1 MQASL
6 SDFSPLVTNWLGVKV
21 YVPAFIF
28 LLLWRAFTSVVQ
40 TWFFLV
46 VGSIVCN
53 LIYVRRRDL
62 DAFRW
67 LHVNDEHPPIVIPL
81 GVLAF
86 EPFSLFFLST
96 FLASITVFER
106 AVYLV
111 ACYRAVRLCFEHGY
125 HVIITR

>member
-6 SDFSPLVTNWLGVKV
+6 SDFSPLVTNWLGVHI

-46 VGSIVCN
+46 VGTIACN
-53 LIYVRRRDL
+53 VLYVPGNVPM
-62 DAFRW
+62 FRW
-67 LHVNDEHPPIVIPL
+67 LHINDERPPIVIPL